1 MSAIREPTEDEMIDF
16 MSWLIDHK
24 SESEQIDME
33 KIAVMDE
40 PLEFFSEDSLGP
52 VDGAEFESDFAD
64 TGGQP
69 NCRWWD
75 GRLYVVD
82 LGDVRMVYSLL

>member
-1 MSAIREPTEDEMIDF
+1 MTETREPTEDELIDF

-24 SESEQIDME
+24 LPSEHIDME
-33 KIAVMDE
+33 KVTVMAE
-40 PLEFFSEDSLGP
+40 PMEFFSEDSLGP
-52 VDGAEFESDFAD
+52 ADGATIEGDFAD
-64 TGGQP
+64 TDGEP